1 MGCKKT
7 SAPEATSHFFLR
19 HCLGHFELHVR
30 WARSP
35 PPSFSRGNEA
45 MSKAF
50 GTFSGA
56 WHHELADV
64 IGIVIGM
71 RVTKGNDPHII

>member
-1 MGCKKT
+1 
-7 SAPEATSHFFLR
+7 
-19 HCLGHFELHVR
+19 
-30 WARSP
+30 
-35 PPSFSRGNEA
+35 

-56 WHHELADV
+56 RHHELADV

-71 RVTKGNDPHII
+71 RVTKGNDPHIRWVIVIISGTYTDCHILYW